1 MQSNKGVS
9 IIMLII
15 TVVMMAIIVSFA
27 VFYSQN
33 ITPEAK
39 LARAYS
45 SIKTVKDACDN
56 AEGFIDLNPD
66 EYDDYFF
73 FGESIHNSLSMNGV
87 SNVAAE
93 FGLSAEDFSERTFL
107 IEPIEDADDSK
118 EAERI
123 LENLELKGVVDTYI
137 VDLDNKKYY
146 LVGGIENIEG
156 IKLYEY
162 NEILRGYSML
172 VD

>member
-15 TVVMMAIIVSFA
+15 TVIMMAIIVSFA

-39 LARAYS
+39 LASAYS

-73 FGESIHNSLSMNGV
+73 FGKSIHNSLSVNEV
-87 SNVAAE
+87 ANAAAE
-93 FGLSAEDFSERTFL
+93 FGLGAEDFSARTFV
-107 IEPIEDADDSK
+107 IEPTEGASEPK
-118 EAERI
+118 EAQRI
-123 LENLELKGVVDTYI
+123 LENLELKGVTNTYI

-162 NEILRGYSML
+162 SEILKGYSML

>member
-9 IIMLII
+9 MIMLII
-15 TVVMMAIIVSFA
+15 TVIMMAIIVSFA

-39 LARAYS
+39 LASAYS
-45 SIKTVKDACDN
+45 SMKTVKDACDN
-56 AEGFIDLNPD
+56 AEGFISLNPN

-73 FGESIHNSLSMNGV
+73 FGKSIHNALSTDQVTNI
-87 SNVAAE
+87 ATE
-93 FGLSAEDFSERTFL
+93 FGIDAGDLSERTYM
-107 IEPIEDADDSK
+107 IEPIDRADDSK
-118 EAERI
+118 EAKRK
-123 LENLELKGVVDTYI
+123 LENLELKGIEDTYI

-162 NEILRGYSML
+162 SEILKGYSML